1 MGCAQHPKSFPARFV
16 NQTKASSPMF
26 HWSYILKGFTL
37 GRYPLCHAPSAKKRV
52 LFKRISQGSQYH
64 PHWLGTI
71 KEGKTKKAKNGAE
84 LGSQK
89 VCKRKTRQKCTSK
102 TDTI

>member
-1 MGCAQHPKSFPARFV
+1 MPEVQ
-16 NQTKASSPMF
+16 
-26 HWSYILKGFTL
+26 
-37 GRYPLCHAPSAKKRV
+37 KRV
-52 LFKRISQGSQYH
+52 LFKRISQSSQYH

-102 TDTI
+102 TDTIKITKGKAKEIINIELFAQGESLQ

>member
-1 MGCAQHPKSFPARFV
+1 MQCAQHLKTFPAKFL
-16 NQTKASSPMF
+16 NQTKVSSPMF
-26 HWSYILKGFTL
+26 HWSYTLKGFTL
-37 GRYPLCHAPSAKKRV
+37 EKYPLCHAPSAKKSFVQKNLSR
-52 LFKRISQGSQYH
+52 LQYH

-89 VCKRKTRQKCTSK
+89 VCERKTRQKCTSK